1 MKERFLFFSF
11 LWHEYFSRVPIKE
24 IPIPSI
30 KYRILELEDF
40 RPCARER
47 AFTKLILMLHV
58 QSLLPKK

>member
-11 LWHEYFSRVPIKE
+11 PWQEYFSRVPIKE
-24 IPIPSI
+24 LD
-30 KYRILELEDF
+30 RILELEDF
-40 RPCARER
+40 GLCARER